1 MLPTVCAC
9 SKLRR
14 AARAVTRVYDAAL
27 APWGLTTTQFA
38 ILRTLQRLGPTSVAG
53 LARATGHERS
63 AMTRNLAP
71 LARAG
76 LVAIGD
82 GADLRSHAA
91 SITDEGRHIA
101 AAAEPGWSAAQATVE
116 AQLGAAQHAELFA
129 LLDRIEIL
137 EPAGVPA

>member
-14 AARAVTRVYDAAL
+14 AARVVTRVYDAAL

-38 ILRTLQRLGPTSVAG
+38 ILRTLIRLGPSSVAA

-76 LVAIGD
+76 LVAVGE
-82 GADLRSHAA
+82 GADQRSHAA
-91 SITDEGRHIA
+91 SISDEGRRIV
-101 AAAEPGWSAAQATVE
+101 AAAEPGWAAAQATVD
-116 AQLGAAQHAELFA
+116 AQLGAVQRAELFA
-129 LLDRIEIL
+129 LLDRIETL
-137 EPAGVPA
+137 EPAGVHA